1 RADHRGAV
9 LGGQGCGSLPD
20 EDARG
25 RVRRGWHPC
34 QRRCARNH
42 RHGVPRRCPGNP
54 RARLAAPPRTHRRPA
69 RGRGRRRVLALAGRL
84 VPDRRDH
91 RRQRRPLHGLTVP
104 MLSYDLHVHPA
115 PSVARRWGDGLRV
128 WQAAAEAGVLGFVW
142 KAHEEHTVAR
152 CRELPAEPVRAFGSA
167 SLNPW
172 AGFDDVTGAI
182 EAGALWLWGPTQDTA
197 GAIGWERPL
206 PRDWSRIVGWLR
218 EFDGP
223 LVLATA
229 HLGAEGRA
237 AFVELAADR
246 ESLVCS
252 VTHSLYVPLEEAR
265 ALAAC
270 GCVFEVDAYTYV

>member
-1 RADHRGAV
+1 
-9 LGGQGCGSLPD
+9 
-20 EDARG
+20 
-25 RVRRGWHPC
+25 
-34 QRRCARNH
+34 
-42 RHGVPRRCPGNP
+42 
-54 RARLAAPPRTHRRPA
+54 
-69 RGRGRRRVLALAGRL
+69 
-84 VPDRRDH
+84 
-91 RRQRRPLHGLTVP
+91 

-237 AFVELAADR
+237 AFAELAAGR
-246 ESLVCS
+246 ENLVCS

-265 ALAAC
+265 VLAAA
-270 GCVFEVDAYTYV
+270 GCVFEVDAYTYVHELSGRARGDLPALLDLDALVYFTSDGGQHSTGDPFVFGARVLDGLAREIGEGRATELGVANPAAIVSRLGIAAAA

>member
-1 RADHRGAV
+1 MASVSTPLRPESSTRRSSTVSRESASAAR
-9 LGGQGCGSLPD
+9 SSPS
-20 EDARG
+20 DAS
-25 RVRRGWHPC
+25 
-34 QRRCARNH
+34 AT
-42 RHGVPRRCPGNP
+42 
-54 RARLAAPPRTHRRPA
+54 RARSRTSSRSCS
-69 RGRGRRRVLALAGRL
+69 
-84 VPDRRDH
+84 
-91 RRQRRPLHGLTVP
+91 QRRPLHGLTVP

-237 AFVELAADR
+237 AFAELAAGR
-246 ESLVCS
+246 ENLVCS

-265 ALAAC
+265 VLAAS
-270 GCVFEVDAYTYV
+270 GCV